1 MNETNPTSERAG
13 LLTQLFEQFGLAA
26 RLYLDGRVPTLN
38 KLLLPLL
45 VLAYLIFPVDLL
57 PDFIPGLG
65 QLDDLAIIL
74 VAIRLFVMLAPK
86 DVVTQYRNHDTAAD
100 MPTSA
105 AGGSADWTQT
115 NANSN
120 VVDATYRIKD

>member
-1 MNETNPTSERAG
+1 MNQTNPTSERSG
-13 LLTQLFEQFGLAA
+13 LLAQLFEQFGLAA
-26 RLYLDGRVPTLN
+26 RLFVDGRVPTVY
-38 KLLLPLL
+38 KVLLPLL
-45 VLAYLIFPVDLL
+45 VLGYFIFPIDLL

-74 VAIRLFVMLAPK
+74 VAIRLFVMLAPE
-86 DVVTQYRNHDTAAD
+86 DVVTQYRDHTGAGD

-115 NANSN
+115 NGTGN